1 MNIYNAKN
9 NSMPEQVLENKENIK
24 LLNTGKQDN
33 LIAGNGITIENNVI
47 STYGNGAGESGTVI
61 YDNEQGSSEF
71 LLTLTVGK
79 IYEFYLDVDVY
90 FHSGRQIVKFMY
102 DGLRN
107 YVSVFNCVNANDLTT
122 DIQII
127 IYNKHNHSVKVTSL
141 SYSSI
146 SANVYK
152 VIEY

>member
-9 NSMPEQVLENKENIK
+9 NSMPEQVLENKENIE

-47 STYGNGAGESGTVI
+47 STDGNGTGESGTVI
-61 YDNEQGSSEF
+61 FDEERGSSSF
-71 LLTLTVGK
+71 LLTLTAGK

-90 FHSGRQIVKFMY
+90 YKSGRQIVKFMY
-102 DGLRN
+102 DGIQN
-107 YVSVFNCVNANDLTT
+107 IVSIFNCIDTDTLTT
-122 DIQII
+122 DTQLIFYYESGHVEIA
-127 IYNKHNHSVKVTSL
+127 SVSGITNG
-141 SYSSI
+141 
-146 SANVYK
+146 ACVYK

>member
-9 NSMPEQVLENKENIK
+9 NSLPEQVLENKENIE

-33 LIAGNGITIENNVI
+33 LIAGNRITIENNVI
-47 STYGNGAGESGTVI
+47 SAYSGTVI